1 MEIITSD
8 YYKGK
13 VKLRVSDRDDLW
25 YLSHIIEPGDLVRG
39 KSTRKI
45 KVGDSEN
52 AKMVKKT
59 FNLQIEAETI
69 DFSSDGSSLRIN
81 GKIKDGPEDIPKDSY
96 QAISLDERAE
106 FILEKKQWLSY
117 QKQKLE
123 EATEKKFNYLILLF
137 DREEAVIAL
146 TKKFGYEILVEL
158 KGDVPKKSKNVE
170 VKSDFQQEL
179 INHLVTYNSRY
190 QPQNIIIASPAFFK
204 EDLIKKIHQPELR
217 PKIVLANCS
226 SVDSK
231 ALNETLR
238 QPELKEIL
246 KTNKAREEQLLIE
259 GLLKEINK
267 NQLAAYRHV

>member
-123 EATEKKFNYLILLF
+123 EATEKKFNYLN
-137 DREEAVIAL
+137 R
-146 TKKFGYEILVEL
+146 
-158 KGDVPKKSKNVE
+158 
-170 VKSDFQQEL
+170 
-179 INHLVTYNSRY
+179 
-190 QPQNIIIASPAFFK
+190 IIFFV
-204 EDLIKKIHQPELR
+204 Q
-217 PKIVLANCS
+217 
-226 SVDSK
+226 
-231 ALNETLR
+231 
-238 QPELKEIL
+238 
-246 KTNKAREEQLLIE
+246 
-259 GLLKEINK
+259 
-267 NQLAAYRHV
+267 